1 MKYFF
6 PFGLYVTFFIMLIE
20 FYTLIS
26 WTKFVKKS
34 KWENYYYRIP
44 WFISCLMFIILIYNY
59 FIRFDDHIYGTVEK
73 VLILFCNLWFLPKI
87 LIAPFILIKD
97 IIRFFIEIYKVISK
111 KIRKEVI
118 LKDNPIDDKRRN
130 FVKNV
135 GWGLAAVP
143 YVILANGAAR
153 TTYNFKIYEAEVPL
167 DKISD
172 SLDGLKIV
180 QISDIHAGSFITQKP
195 FSTACRMINY
205 LKPDI
210 LFLTGDFVNFQ
221 PEEMDL
227 ILPDLRTLRAEYG
240 VYACLG
246 NHDHYMTNDEHER
259 LINIIRDTDIDLL
272 INDNRTIDIK
282 NDTLQLIATDNSS
295 WKHNFANFDKA
306 LTGTIPELT
315 SILLCH
321 DPTNWDKSVRRK
333 LPIDLMLSGH
343 THGGQVGIELLGQY
357 LNPVRIIY
365 KQWAGLYKDKNQYLY
380 VNRGLG
386 TVGPTLRVG
395 MPPEIS
401 LIRLK
406 KPKNMALSDGI

>member
-6 PFGLYVTFFIMLIE
+6 PFSLYVTCFIVLIE
-20 FYTLIS
+20 LYALFS
-26 WTKFVKKS
+26 WTKFVQKS
-34 KWENYYYRIP
+34 KWENYYYKIP
-44 WFISCLMFIILIYNY
+44 WFISILMFLTMLYNY
-59 FIRFDDHIYGTVEK
+59 FMRYDNHTYGTVEK
-73 VLILFCNLWFLPKI
+73 VLILFANLWFLPKI
-87 LIAPFILIKD
+87 LIVPFILIKD
-97 IIRFFIEIYKVISK
+97 IVLFIIKITKNLIKRFSPKEIIEEN
-111 KIRKEVI
+111 R
-118 LKDNPIDDKRRN
+118 IDDKRRR
-130 FVKNV
+130 FVRNV
-135 GWGLAAVP
+135 GWGLATVP

-153 TTYNFKIYEAEVPL
+153 TTYNFKIYEMEIPL

-172 SLDGLKIV
+172 SIDGLKIV
-180 QISDIHAGSFITQKP
+180 QISDIHAGSFITNRP
-195 FSTACRMINY
+195 FRYACRMINY

-210 LFLTGDFVNFQ
+210 LVLTGDFVNFK

-227 ILPDLRTLRAEYG
+227 ILPDLMALRAEYG

-246 NHDHYMTNDEHER
+246 NHDHYMTQNEHSS
-259 LINIIRDTDIDLL
+259 LINIIKDSGIDLL
-272 INDNRTIDIK
+272 INENRSLEIK
-282 NDTLQLIATDNSS
+282 NDAIQLIATDNSS
-295 WKHNFANFDKA
+295 WKHNFADFNKA
-306 LTGTIPELT
+306 LAGTIPDLT

-343 THGGQVGIELLGQY
+343 THGGQAGIELFGQY

-386 TVGPTLRVG
+386 TVGPAIRVA

-401 LIRLK
+401 VITLK
-406 KPKNMALSDGI
+406 KPKDIALLKT